1 MTSSLVVNH
10 RPVEATKG
18 WSCQQTIQFLGWIVW
33 EFIRPSD
40 IIWPYLTIRTYKREF
55 ECSKPWNIWRVPM
68 MAKWFDPPGGW
79 KTPGLSRIHQRRS
92 QWEDWSLEQQISAF
106 RNLEL
111 QLESHLTCV
120 CVCDVAWCWYFTWI
134 YVDVKKEYLRC
145 IILYIFWCYI
155 PRIGPAEDSWGL
167 AGVRHSLRGQH
178 HVWIM
183 VLADPN
189 AGRWCSKFN

>member
-40 IIWPYLTIRTYKREF
+40 IIWPYLTVRTYKRPF

-120 CVCDVAWCWYFTWI
+120 CV
-134 YVDVKKEYLRC
+134 
-145 IILYIFWCYI
+145 
-155 PRIGPAEDSWGL
+155 
-167 AGVRHSLRGQH
+167 
-178 HVWIM
+178 
-183 VLADPN
+183 
-189 AGRWCSKFN
+189 WCSVMLILHMNLCWCEKGILAMYNTVHFLMLHPKNWTCGGLLRTCRCSA